1 MITAIV
7 AFKVDR
13 KRVNDI
19 ASELA
24 ALDGCYEVYSV
35 TGRYDLIA
43 IVRTKDNQAM
53 AEIVTGTMLQIEG
66 ILDSET
72 MMAFR
77 AYSRHDLEAM
87 FDIGNA

>member
-13 KRVNDI
+13 KKVNEV
-19 ASELA
+19 AEKLA
-24 ALDGCYEVYSV
+24 GLEACSEVYSV
-35 TGRYDLIA
+35 TGRYDMIA
-43 IVRTKDNQAM
+43 IVRTKDNEAM
-53 AEIVTGTMLQIEG
+53 ANIVTGEMLKIDG
-66 ILDSET
+66 IMDSET